1 MALTYLQFHAVFL
14 APPLAALA
22 VAAYWRRERVDWLV
36 TGVGVAVVTALAVVY
51 TTPWDGSLIER
62 GVWWYG
68 DGRVAA
74 RVWSIPVEELLFFV
88 LQPLLTALWTVQVVG
103 PVVEG
108 VRHTWRDRAVGA
120 GAGLAV
126 GLVGL
131 VCLTSSAT
139 FYLGAILA
147 WAGPVLALQWAV
159 GWRYLLSTR
168 RRVAIAVF
176 VPSAYL
182 WVADWVAIDAG
193 VWTIADAYS
202 TGLAVAGLPIE
213 EMVFFLVTNAF
224 VVQGLV
230 LLYWVVHRLRAR
242 DPSESGTGLAG
253 ERDGGFT
260 GERGGGLASDRGDRP
275 TSEGDGQPAVET
287 DEPPVTE
294 P

>member
-1 MALTYLQFHAVFL
+1 MALTYLEFHAAFL
-14 APPLAALA
+14 TPPLAALA
-22 VAAYWRRERVDWLV
+22 VAAYRRRERVDWRV

-51 TTPWDGSLIER
+51 TTPWDGYLIR
-62 GVWWYG
+62 TGVWWYG

-88 LQPLLTALWTVQVVG
+88 LQPLLTALWTVQVAG
-103 PVVEG
+103 PIVEG
-108 VRHTWRDRAVGA
+108 VRHSWRDRGVGA

-126 GLVGL
+126 GLAGL
-131 VCLTSSAT
+131 ACLTRSPT

-147 WAGPVLALQWAV
+147 WAGPVFALQWAV
-159 GWRYLLSTR
+159 GWRYLLATR
-168 RRVAIAVF
+168 RRVAAAVL

-193 VWTIADAYS
+193 VWTIADAHS
-202 TGLAVAGLPIE
+202 TGLAVAGLPVE
-213 EMVFFLVTNAF
+213 EMVFFVVTNAF

-230 LLYWVVHRLRAR
+230 LLYWLVHRWRAR
-242 DPSESGTGLAG
+242 DPSERRTGLAG
-253 ERDGGFT
+253 ERDER
-260 GERGGGLASDRGDRP
+260 GERLPGETEA
-275 TSEGDGQPAVET
+275 PATVGT